1 MASVE
6 GAEPHSPCKRDRIH
20 RPAGAAAE
28 GLTGEPAANSL
39 GQVQA
44 LFRRSGDANRI
55 ESLVSVLL

>member
-1 MASVE
+1 MDSVE
-6 GAEPHSPCKRDRIH
+6 GAEPHSPCKRDGIH

-28 GLTGEPAANSL
+28 GLTGASAANSL